1 MNAASLNSSVGGSY
15 SRRAGYSRNIK
26 TMIILQEKLVIEGG
40 VRKIMAN
47 RNYPLYETTIF
58 EDFRIMTEN
67 VAKKY
72 PDRIAI
78 SYKKNPR
85 DKDTAKVTYL
95 ETRDNIRNMGTELIF
110 MGCRDKHVALI
121 GESSYDWICSY
132 FSLMA
137 IGAVV
142 VPIDINLPVDEIA
155 GTMNTA
161 ECEFLFYSTT
171 IEAKIKEL
179 REKIPCLKTCICM
192 GESKNVDV
200 YNLSDVV
207 LKGGERF
214 KSGDNSYYDYKIDS
228 ERLATIVFTSGTT
241 GKGKGVMLSQK
252 NIVTDMTQGMYN
264 FAISPKTMNVLPPHH
279 TFGSTVNF
287 VGHFS
292 QGSEIYISS
301 GLKYIANEMTEQ
313 QPIHLVLV
321 PLFVEN
327 MFKKVWAGAEKS
339 GKARTLRRM
348 MKLSNF
354 LRKFGIDLRRKFFKS
369 ILDSFGGKLEMIIC
383 GGASLNQ
390 DIIDTF
396 DAIGITIL
404 NGYGITEC
412 APLISCNRNK
422 YQKRGSVGIP
432 IIGELV
438 KIKDPDENGEGE
450 ICVKGPNVM
459 LGYYKDP
466 KATAEAFDEEG
477 YFKTGDY
484 GKLDEEG
491 WIYITGRMKNLII
504 LSNGKNVYPEEIENE
519 ISRVFGVSEVIV
531 YAGESKTQ
539 KEVIVAEIFPDFEAL
554 KTRGIEDV
562 NGYFN
567 EEIKKVNGRM
577 VSYKAVKMVKIRQ
590 EEFKKNT
597 SKKILR
603 FAIDKSLPVVDSDT

>member
-1 MNAASLNSSVGGSY
+1 M
-15 SRRAGYSRNIK
+15 
-26 TMIILQEKLVIEGG
+26 EKS
-40 VRKIMAN
+40 
-47 RNYPLYETTIF
+47 NYPLYETTIF

-67 VAKKY
+67 VAGKY

-78 SYKKNPR
+78 SYKKNPK
-85 DKDTAKVTYL
+85 DKDTVNVTYT
-95 ETRDNIRNMGTELIF
+95 EARDCIRNMGTELIS

-121 GESSYDWICSY
+121 GESSCQWICSY
-132 FSLMA
+132 FSMMS

-142 VPIDINLPVDEIA
+142 VPIDINLPLEEIS
-155 GTMNTA
+155 GILNFA
-161 ECEFLFYSTT
+161 ECQFILYSMSFETN
-171 IEAKIKEL
+171 IEVL
-179 REKIPCLKTCICM
+179 RERVPCLKTFICM
-192 GESKNVDV
+192 GETANDDSFK
-200 YNLSDVV
+200 LSDIAAR
-207 LKGGERF
+207 GGERY
-214 KSGDNSYYDYKIDS
+214 KSEDNSYYDYKIDS

-252 NIVTDMTQGMYN
+252 NIVSDMTQGMYN

-292 QGSEIYISS
+292 QGSTIYISS
-301 GLKYIANEMTEQ
+301 GLKHIANEMKEQ
-313 QPIHLVLV
+313 QPSHLVLV

-327 MFKKVWAGAEKS
+327 MYKKIWAGAEKN
-339 GKARTLRRM
+339 GQTKNLQRLMR
-348 MKLSNF
+348 LSNI
-354 LRKFGIDLRRKFFKS
+354 LRKFGIDLRRRLFKS
-369 ILDSFGGKLEMIIC
+369 ILDSFGGRLDMIIC
-383 GGASLNQ
+383 GGANLNQ

-396 DAIGITIL
+396 DSIGITIL

-412 APLISCNRNK
+412 APLISCNRNR
-422 YQKRGSVGIP
+422 YQKKGSVGTP

-438 KIKDPDENGEGE
+438 KIKDPDANGEGE

-466 KATAEAFDEEG
+466 VATAGAFDEEG

-504 LSNGKNVYPEEIENE
+504 LSNGKNVYPEEIETE
-519 ISRVFGVSEVIV
+519 ISRIHGVSEVIV
-531 YAGESKTQ
+531 YAGESESQKS
-539 KEVIVAEIFPDFEAL
+539 KEVIVAEIFPDYDAL
-554 KTRGIEDV
+554 KTKGIEDV
-562 NGYFN
+562 RQYFEN
-567 EEIKKVNGRM
+567 EIKKVNKRM
-577 VSYKAVKMVKIRQ
+577 ISYKAVKVVKIRN

-603 FAIDKSLPVVDSDT
+603 FTIDKSIA